1 MAMWAGICI
10 SSGSEVVMDD
20 VSISNNQ
27 VEGECGAISNS
38 GILSLK
44 NVRIYGNTADNYS
57 AIQNSIYGI
66 VNLGKDVRI
75 FDNNAP
81 QEVHSEGILNLD
93 FS

>member
-1 MAMWAGICI
+1 
-10 SSGSEVVMDD
+10 MDD